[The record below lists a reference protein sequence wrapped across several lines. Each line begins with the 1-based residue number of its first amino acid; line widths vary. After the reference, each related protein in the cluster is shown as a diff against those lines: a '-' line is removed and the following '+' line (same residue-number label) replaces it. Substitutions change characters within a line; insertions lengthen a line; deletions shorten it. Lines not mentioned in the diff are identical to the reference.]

1 LAEVVA
7 REHGHIHRSE
17 TLGAGAL
24 LRLLER
30 CDALRK
36 PERFAAVLQ
45 ACACDARGRLHRDHS
60 PYPQAERLGSALAAA
75 LAVAT
80 DTVAAEAIAGG
91 AKGPAIG
98 LAVARAREQALERL
112 LGKP

>member
-1 LAEVVA
+1 
-7 REHGHIHRSE
+7 
-17 TLGAGAL
+17 L

-45 ACACDARGRLHRDHS
+45 ACACDAKGRLNQDHS
-60 PYPQAERLGSALAAA
+60 PYPQAERLGLTLAAA
-75 LAVAT
+75 LAVPT